1 MCSIRLF
8 QFMATGWRGYLEE
21 ESEYQWIAMA
31 GFLVFILLGAAAIQ
45 GTSNLPGVSVG
56 ASDASHADVR
66 VLDIDYSSDEAFI
79 AKIVTDTGIDLYMH
93 HSDASVTKIMD
104 SSQGVD
110 AGEIEFFTPL
120 ANGNMVISPSANTL
134 MVIHSPANVPTG
146 EALISTLEMDNST
159 GDFEV
164 LDLAEKALDS
174 ETSWLMVTNEGSS
187 TGLRGF
193 GSIGQ
198 GSVTV
203 DTISSSMASSV
214 LSMPTADTADVVWQ
228 HVASVSGN
236 LWGASGYIA
245 FASNVSGASAAS
257 PAIVPVVAVVEWDNS
272 LAAPTIKAIRTG
284 DEGTI
289 HTLLELGDSTV
300 FAAGTQ
306 ESTIIDSSGEMIHI
320 DQGSVAAVVDD
331 SDRVWLFGDV
341 GSKTIVRYDQGAMEL
356 LPLGRPL
363 AFAVEASGFGTKQI
377 FLHGVDELGLIKTLT
392 VDTSAAGSI
401 ESGRGFL
408 NFMFLSVFTIV
419 MLVMA
424 WSTSERFLNARR
436 S

>member
-79 AKIVTDTGIDLYMH
+79 AKVVTDTGIDLYMH

-187 TGLRGF
+187 TGLR
-193 GSIGQ
+193 
-198 GSVTV
+198 
-203 DTISSSMASSV
+203 
-214 LSMPTADTADVVWQ
+214 
-228 HVASVSGN
+228 
-236 LWGASGYIA
+236 
-245 FASNVSGASAAS
+245 
-257 PAIVPVVAVVEWDNS
+257 
-272 LAAPTIKAIRTG
+272 
-284 DEGTI
+284 
-289 HTLLELGDSTV
+289 
-300 FAAGTQ
+300 
-306 ESTIIDSSGEMIHI
+306 
-320 DQGSVAAVVDD
+320 
-331 SDRVWLFGDV
+331 V
-341 GSKTIVRYDQGAMEL
+341 G
-356 LPLGRPL
+356 
-363 AFAVEASGFGTKQI
+363 
-377 FLHGVDELGLIKTLT
+377 
-392 VDTSAAGSI
+392 
-401 ESGRGFL
+401 
-408 NFMFLSVFTIV
+408 
-419 MLVMA
+419 
-424 WSTSERFLNARR
+424 
-436 S
+436 